1 VLKKKGLINPMHI
14 GTSSKTLDISIE
26 KDTKL
31 IAQKLS
37 KFLNLG
43 DYVYFQGEV
52 GVGKTTF
59 IRYLINFL
67 QDKYS
72 QEISEIPSPT
82 FNIVH
87 EYKIKDFK
95 ILHYDLYRVKN
106 TNELDNI
113 GIFENNENS
122 LVLVEWPELI
132 KKKEIN
138 HISLQ
143 FKYEKN
149 LKGRSI
155 TIITHNNRDL
165 TNVF

>member
-1 VLKKKGLINPMHI
+1 MHI

-67 QDKYS
+67 QDKYN

-95 ILHYDLYRVKN
+95 ILHYDLYRVKD

-138 HISLQ
+138 HIFLQ

>member
-1 VLKKKGLINPMHI
+1 MHI

-37 KFLNLG
+37 KFLHLG
-43 DYVYFQGEV
+43 DYVHFQGEV

-59 IRYLINFL
+59 IRYLINFI
-67 QDKYS
+67 QDKYN

-95 ILHYDLYRVKN
+95 ILHYDLYRVKD

-122 LVLVEWPELI
+122 LVLIEWPELI

-138 HISLQ
+138 HIFLQ

>member
-1 VLKKKGLINPMHI
+1 MHI

-138 HISLQ
+138 HIFLQ

>member
-1 VLKKKGLINPMHI
+1 MHI

-37 KFLNLG
+37 KFLHLG
-43 DYVYFQGEV
+43 DYVHFQGEV

-59 IRYLINFL
+59 IRYLINFI
-67 QDKYS
+67 QDKYN

-95 ILHYDLYRVKN
+95 ILHYDLYRVKD

-138 HISLQ
+138 HIFLQ

>member
-1 VLKKKGLINPMHI
+1 MHI

-43 DYVYFQGEV
+43 GYVYFQGEV

>member
-1 VLKKKGLINPMHI
+1 MHI

-59 IRYLINFL
+59 IRYLINFI
-67 QDKYS
+67 QDKYN

-95 ILHYDLYRVKN
+95 ILHYDLYRVKD

-122 LVLVEWPELI
+122 LVLIEWPELI

-138 HISLQ
+138 HIFLQ

>member
-1 VLKKKGLINPMHI
+1 MHI
-14 GTSSKTLDISIE
+14 GTNPKKLDISLE

-31 IAQKLS
+31 IAEKFS
-37 KFLNLG
+37 KYLNKG
-43 DYVYFQGEV
+43 DYVYFKGDI

-67 QDKYS
+67 QRKNN
-72 QEISEIPSPT
+72 QIITEIPSPT

-95 ILHYDLYRVKN
+95 ILHYDLYRVKD

-138 HISLQ
+138 HIFLQ

-165 TNVF
+165 TNEF

>member
-1 VLKKKGLINPMHI
+1 MHI

-37 KFLNLG
+37 KFLHLG

-67 QDKYS
+67 QDKYN

-95 ILHYDLYRVKN
+95 ILHYDLYRVKD

>member
-1 VLKKKGLINPMHI
+1 MHI

-67 QDKYS
+67 QDKYN

-95 ILHYDLYRVKN
+95 ILHYDLYRVKD

-122 LVLVEWPELI
+122 LVLIEWPELI

-138 HISLQ
+138 HIFLQ

>member
-1 VLKKKGLINPMHI
+1 MHI

>member
-1 VLKKKGLINPMHI
+1 MHI

-106 TNELDNI
+106 INELDNI

-122 LVLVEWPELI
+122 LVFIEWPELI

-138 HISLQ
+138 HIFLK

-155 TIITHNNRDL
+155 TIIAHNKRDL
-165 TNVF
+165 KNVF

>member
-1 VLKKKGLINPMHI
+1 MLKKKDLINPMRI
-14 GTSSKTLDISIE
+14 GTSSKKLDISLE

-31 IAQKLS
+31 IAEKFS
-37 KFLNLG
+37 KYLNKG
-43 DYVYFQGEV
+43 DYIYCKGDV

-67 QDKYS
+67 QHKNN
-72 QEISEIPSPT
+72 QIITEIPSPT

-113 GIFENNENS
+113 GILENNEKS
-122 LVLVEWPELI
+122 IIFVEWPDLI
-132 KKKEIN
+132 KKEDSNKIF
-138 HISLQ
+138 LD

-149 LKGRSI
+149 LKKRSLTI
-155 TIITHNNRDL
+155 TFNNNQDL
-165 TNVF
+165 

>member
-1 VLKKKGLINPMHI
+1 MHI

-37 KFLNLG
+37 KFLHLG

-59 IRYLINFL
+59 IRYLINFI
-67 QDKYS
+67 QDKYN

-95 ILHYDLYRVKN
+95 ILHYDLYRVKD

-113 GIFENNENS
+113 GIFENNEDS